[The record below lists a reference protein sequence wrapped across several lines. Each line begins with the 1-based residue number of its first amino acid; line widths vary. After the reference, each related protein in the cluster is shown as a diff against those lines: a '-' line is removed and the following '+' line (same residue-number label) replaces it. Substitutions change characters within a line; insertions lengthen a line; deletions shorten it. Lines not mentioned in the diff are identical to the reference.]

1 MRKLTMRIKAIYQI
15 ASELGAIALGLL
27 AILVAIRYG
36 DVQISQYAS
45 AVAGAVL
52 VIIGLRPLVE
62 TRAKALWPKFPNP
75 RLGKIAEIEVKK

>member
-1 MRKLTMRIKAIYQI
+1 MRKITMRIKAVCQI
-15 ASELGAIALGLL
+15 AMELGALALGFL
-27 AILVAIRYG
+27 AILVAVKYG
-36 DVQISQYAS
+36 DVQISKYAS

-52 VIIGLRPLVE
+52 VIIGLRPLVK